1 MRRAARGRGA
11 VGRKRPGPK
20 DRISG
25 VHLSISCTDAEWARI
40 RRLADAAGK
49 TISRYLIDCA
59 MEAVALMERGEA
71 MDALPT
77 GPEGL
82 VLDAGQQQAL
92 LDGVRDLVGR
102 LPGDRQIAEQAA
114 MAAFLFDAVLLDMA
128 GRGLRQKRD
137 ALLGAHFGSG
147 RGAEI
152 AAAADRRAAER
163 GLAL

>member
-1 MRRAARGRGA
+1 MRRAATGRGA
-11 VGRKRPGPK
+11 TGRKRPGPK

-59 MEAVALMERGEA
+59 MEAAALIDKGVDWPPPGA
-71 MDALPT
+71 
-77 GPEGL
+77 EGL
-82 VLDAGQQQAL
+82 VLDAAQQQAL
-92 LDGVRDLVGR
+92 LDGVRDLAGR
-102 LPGDRQIAEQAA
+102 MPGSGQIAEQAA

-128 GRGLRQKRD
+128 GRGLRQERD
-137 ALLGAHFGSG
+137 ALLAAHFGSA

-152 AAAADRRAAER
+152 AAGADRRAAER
-163 GLAL
+163 GLAS